1 MNALRDMDLTD
12 AKTRRRAAYLI
23 SRRRMLCIL
32 LVLIPL
38 VLTVWHLQRGN
49 GGPASVVPRSLLAD
63 IEAGRAPLVL
73 DVRSPEEFASGHVPG
88 ARNMAVWSL
97 PWQAADLGEPK
108 TQPLIVYCEHGPR
121 AVLARE
127 ILSFMGYTSVG
138 LLEGHMSGW
147 RQENLTT
154 R

>member
-1 MNALRDMDLTD
+1 MDPTET
-12 AKTRRRAAYLI
+12 KTRRGTACFVT
-23 SRRRMLCIL
+23 RRRMLCVL

-38 VLTVWHLQRGN
+38 VVTAWHFRQGN
-49 GGPASVVPRSLLAD
+49 GGPVSVAPRVLLAH
-63 IEAGRAPLVL
+63 IEAGSAPLVL

-88 ARNMAVWSL
+88 ALNMPVWNI

-108 TQPLIVYCEHGPR
+108 ARPLVVYCEHGPR

-127 ILSFMGYTSVG
+127 ILNFMGYTNVG

-147 RQENLTT
+147 RQQNLTT